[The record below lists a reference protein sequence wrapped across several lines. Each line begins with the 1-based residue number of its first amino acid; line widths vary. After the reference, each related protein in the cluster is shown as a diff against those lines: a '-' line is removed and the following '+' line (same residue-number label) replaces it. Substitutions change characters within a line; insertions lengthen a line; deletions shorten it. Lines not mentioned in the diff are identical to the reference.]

1 MVTDHLLVKRRE
13 RANEHTYVE
22 RVHHEVAAS
31 VDQRPDVQV
40 AWRVEALLVAEH
52 GLPVLAHKEHCKHS
66 TSATDPGV
74 YGADDICAV
83 FSLLGAIKLLITIV
97 TATI

>member
-13 RANEHTYVE
+13 RANEHTNVE
-22 RVHHEVAAS
+22 RVHDKVATS

-40 AWRVEALLVAEH
+40 ARRVEALLVIEH
-52 GLPVLAHKEHCKHS
+52 GLPVFAYEEHRKHC
-66 TSATDPGV
+66 TGATDPSV
-74 YGADDICAV
+74 DGADDICAV

-97 TATI
+97 TAAV